1 MFIQLHALT
10 SYPSALLNRDDA
22 GFAKQLPFGGATR
35 TRVSSQCL
43 KYHWRNFDGETALYD
58 MDVPES
64 LRSRETFYRR
74 LVDPLADEDHPEPLV
89 ACAALALQ
97 ERLLSDNRVN
107 LSPLKS
113 LLKQEDDPREALET
127 NQVTIFGAP
136 EMRYLRHLAAEKVE
150 AVADEFPGFLNGDEP
165 DSGTL
170 SDAAKTLRDFSKRD
184 LRKNL
189 RGLELASG
197 LDAAMFGR
205 MATSDVLARGD
216 AAVHVAHAF
225 TTHAQESESDYFSAV
240 DELRRDEPEESGEL
254 GAGHINTQELT
265 SGLFYSYV
273 VVDVPLLVSN
283 LSGVEQDEWTDG
295 NTDLAAEV
303 MERFA
308 QLMHE
313 LRKPLHYLGGEVG
326 VAVGP
331 LVLLDAGEVG
341 HEQGHVHDDV
351 AVEEAARELL
361 RVDVPGAEL
370 AAFFG
375 LVAPQFVDRREVV
388 ALAFL
393 GVGGEGVG
401 HVHGGVAP
409 GQYVA
414 RGHAAE
420 HGGVQA
426 AGKLQAP
433 KVFPQVSL

>member
-10 SYPSALLNRDDA
+10 SYPSTLLNRDDA

-43 KYHWRNFDGETALYD
+43 KYHWRNFDGEHALYD
-58 MDVPES
+58 MDVPKS

-74 LVDPLADEDHPEPLV
+74 IVDPLADENHPEPLV

-97 ERLLSDNRVN
+97 ERLLSDDRVN

-113 LLKQEDDPREALET
+113 LLKEEDDPREVLET

-136 EMRYLRHLAAEKVE
+136 EMRYLRDLAAEKVE
-150 AVADEFPGFLNGDEP
+150 TVTDEFPIFLNGDEP
-165 DSGTL
+165 DNDTI
-170 SDAAKTLRDFSKRD
+170 SDAAKALRDFSKGD

-189 RGLELASG
+189 KGLELASG

-283 LSGVEQDEWTDG
+283 LSGVEQDAWTDG

-308 QLMHE
+308 QLMAT
-313 LRKPLHYLGGEVG
+313 VS
-326 VAVGP
+326 
-331 LVLLDAGEVG
+331 
-341 HEQGHVHDDV
+341 
-351 AVEEAARELL
+351 
-361 RVDVPGAEL
+361 PGAKLGSTAPYSYAQCLFAEAGTAQPRTL
-370 AAFFG
+370 ANAFQTPASTQNV
-375 LVAPQFVDRREVV
+375 LENSYEK
-388 ALAFL
+388 L
-393 GVGGEGVG
+393 
-401 HVHGGVAP
+401 
-409 GQYVA
+409 GQYVD
-414 RGHAAE
+414 E
-420 HGGVQA
+420 IDQMYGVQTDRRLA
-426 AGKLQAP
+426 AMGPTDALTGRL
-433 KVFPQVSL
+433 KVDDTTTVPALAEWTANQIQTA

>member
-10 SYPSALLNRDDA
+10 SYPSTLLNRDDA

-43 KYHWRNFDGETALYD
+43 KYHWRNFDGEHALYD
-58 MDVPES
+58 MDVPRS

-74 LVDPLADEDHPEPLV
+74 IVEPLVEKGHPEPLV

-97 ERLLSDNRVN
+97 ERLLSDDRVN
-107 LSPLKS
+107 LSPLKG
-113 LLKQEDDPREALET
+113 LLKDEDNPREVLET
-127 NQVTIFGAP
+127 NQVTIFGVP
-136 EMRYLRHLAAEKVE
+136 EMRYLRDLAAEKVE
-150 AVADEFPGFLNGDEP
+150 AVTDEFPVLLNGEEP
-165 DSGTL
+165 DSGTI
-170 SDAAKTLRDFSKRD
+170 SDAAKALRDFSKGD

-283 LSGVEQDEWTDG
+283 LSGVEREDWRDG

-303 MERFA
+303 MRRFA
-308 QLMHE
+308 HLMATVSPGA
-313 LRKPLHYLGGEVG
+313 KLGSTAPYSYAQCLFAESGT
-326 VAVGP
+326 AQP
-331 LVLLDAGEVG
+331 RTLANAF
-341 HEQGHVHDDV
+341 QTPAATDDV
-351 AVEEAARELL
+351 LSNSYEKLGQYIDEIDQMYGVQTDR
-361 RVDVPGAEL
+361 RL
-370 AAFFG
+370 AAMG
-375 LVAPQFVDRREVV
+375 PTDRLTDRVKVDDKTTV
-388 ALAFL
+388 
-393 GVGGEGVG
+393 
-401 HVHGGVAP
+401 P
-409 GQYVA
+409 NI
-414 RGHAAE
+414 AE
-420 HGGVQA
+420 WTANQIQGSQ
-426 AGKLQAP
+426 
-433 KVFPQVSL
+433 